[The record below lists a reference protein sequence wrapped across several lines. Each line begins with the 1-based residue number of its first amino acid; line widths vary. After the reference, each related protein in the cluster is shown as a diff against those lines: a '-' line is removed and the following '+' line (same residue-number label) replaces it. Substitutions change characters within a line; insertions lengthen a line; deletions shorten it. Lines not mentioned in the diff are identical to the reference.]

1 MKAITPYMLAALMLL
16 SVSCG
21 KTDLPQNED
30 YGNNICLRTDI
41 DTPTKAEITDA
52 NGLTLYVTE
61 TSKNLFSGRRFSPD
75 AATNGIWNTG
85 EPWQSGEYSFFGYA
99 YSEGNGRISSSISNN
114 GRAFH
119 VSQPADSPS
128 ADGSNSDFADY
139 LLSYTYNVADG
150 STRPLVTLQMVHAV
164 SSVELHFVKPAGA
177 AETVVTSASVNNV
190 KFSGTY
196 SVYEHNANSIVWNC
210 TPDDDQTNYSR
221 TVDMTVPETGTGN
234 DGNVSYYPDGSL
246 YFSFLTVQQPVDN
259 VTSPVTIKVDFKIDG
274 IPYSSSFSLDS
285 VQGVSNWMAGT
296 KTRYAIILDSEVRL
310 LGSIVSWK
318 DGGDMEGTL
327 VP

>member
-1 MKAITPYMLAALMLL
+1 MKTITPYTLAALMLL
-16 SVSCG
+16 SVACG

-30 YGNNICLRTDI
+30 SGNNICLRTDI
-41 DTPTKAEITDA
+41 DIPTKAEITDA
-52 NGLTLYVTE
+52 SGLTLYVTE
-61 TSKNLFSGRRFSPD
+61 TSKNQFSSREFIPD
-75 AATNGIWNTG
+75 DATNGIWNTG
-85 EPWQSGEYSFFGYA
+85 IPWQSGEYSFFGYA
-99 YSEGNGRISSSISNN
+99 HSAGSGRISNISNN
-114 GRAFH
+114 GREFH
-119 VSQPADSPS
+119 VTQPEGTPS
-128 ADGSNSDFADY
+128 SVGSNSDFADY
-139 LLSYTYNVADG
+139 LLSYTYIVADG

-190 KFSGTY
+190 KYSGTY

-210 TPDDDQTNYSR
+210 TPDDNPTNYLR
-221 TVDMTVPETGTGN
+221 TGDMTVPETGTGN

-259 VTSPVTIKVDFKIDG
+259 VTSPVTIDVSYKIG
-274 IPYSSSFSLDS
+274 GTQYSSTFSLDS
-285 VQGVSNWMAGT
+285 VQGVGNWMAGT

>member
-1 MKAITPYMLAALMLL
+1 MKTITPYTLAALMLL

-30 YGNNICLRTDI
+30 NGNNICLRTDI

-61 TSKNLFSGRRFSPD
+61 TSKNTFSGRPFSPD

-85 EPWQSGEYSFFGYA
+85 RPWQAGEYSFFGYA
-99 YSEGNGRISSSISNN
+99 YSESSGEITNIDNN
-114 GRAFH
+114 GRGFH
-119 VSQPADSPS
+119 IQQPTDTPS
-128 ADGSNSDFADY
+128 ADGKNSDFADY
-139 LLSYTYNVADG
+139 LLSYTCPVADG

-177 AETVVTSASVNNV
+177 AETTVTSASVNKV
-190 KFSGTY
+190 KYSGTY

-210 TPDDDQTNYSR
+210 TPGDNQTNYSR
-221 TVDMTVPETGTGN
+221 NTAMTVPETGTGN

-259 VTSPVTIKVDFKIDG
+259 VTSPVTIDVSYEIG
-274 IPYSSSFSLDS
+274 GTPYSSSFSLDS
-285 VQGVSNWMAGT
+285 VQGVGNWMAGT

>member
-1 MKAITPYMLAALMLL
+1 MKTITPYTLAALMLL

-30 YGNNICLRTDI
+30 NGNNICLRTDI

-61 TSKNLFSGRRFSPD
+61 TSKNTFSGRPFSPD

-85 EPWQSGEYSFFGYA
+85 TPWRSGEYSFFGYA
-99 YSEGNGRISSSISNN
+99 YSEGNGSISSISNN

-119 VSQPADSPS
+119 VSQPAGTPS
-128 ADGSNSDFADY
+128 ADGSNSNFADY
-139 LLSYTYNVADG
+139 LLSYTYIVADG
-150 STRPLVTLQMVHAV
+150 STRPLVTLQMVHAI

-177 AETVVTSASVNNV
+177 AGTVVTSASVNNV
-190 KFSGTY
+190 KYSGTY

-210 TPDDDQTNYSR
+210 TPGDNQTNYSR
-221 TVDMTVPETGTGN
+221 NTAMTVPETGSGN
-234 DGNVSYYPDGSL
+234 DGSVSYYSDESL

-259 VTSPVTIKVDFKIDG
+259 VTSPVTIDVSYEISG
-274 IPYSSSFSLDS
+274 TPYSSSFSLDS
-285 VQGVSNWMAGT
+285 VQGVGNWMAGT

>member
-1 MKAITPYMLAALMLL
+1 MLAALMLL
-16 SVSCG
+16 SASCG
-21 KTDLPQNED
+21 KTNLPQNGD
-30 YGNNICLRTDI
+30 SGNNICLRTDI
-41 DTPTKAEITDA
+41 DTPAKAEITDA
-52 NGLTLYVTE
+52 NDLTLYVTE
-61 TSKNLFSGRRFSPD
+61 TSKILFSSRELTPD
-75 AATNGIWNTG
+75 NATNGIWNTG
-85 EPWQSGEYSFFGYA
+85 EKWQSGEYSFFGYA
-99 YSEGNGRISSSISNN
+99 HSAGSGIISNISNN
-114 GRAFH
+114 GREFH
-119 VSQPADSPS
+119 VTQPAGTPS
-128 ADGSNSDFADY
+128 SDGSNSNFADY

-164 SSVELHFVKPAGA
+164 SSVELHFVKPAEA

-210 TPDDDQTNYSR
+210 TPDDSQTTDYSSN
-221 TVDMTVPETGTGN
+221 TEMTVPETGSGN
-234 DGNVSYYPDGSL
+234 DGSVSYYSDESL